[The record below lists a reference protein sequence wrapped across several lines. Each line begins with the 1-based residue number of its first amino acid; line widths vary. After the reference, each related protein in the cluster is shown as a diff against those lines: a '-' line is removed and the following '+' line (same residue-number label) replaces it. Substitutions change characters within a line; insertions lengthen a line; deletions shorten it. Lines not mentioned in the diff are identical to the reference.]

1 MDALPRLSAAGVKAL
16 SQGRAPPTG
25 KATDKADQ
33 AADAGQV
40 RDSGW
45 PRSAGRSRTGRSGRV
60 VPTGWSR
67 QDGPPGPPPMWSRL
81 VGFARVPA
89 PVWSRQGGPRLVPP
103 GWSPV
108 GPARVPAPVWSRQ
121 GGPRLVPPGWS
132 PAGPASRLLFSSGCP
147 RQCGPA
153 KAAPAGGPAR
163 TTAPAGGPASRL
175 LFPPGRSGRNLA
187 GPMGAPAGPIW
198 VESRRFPPPPGVC
211 RGMIQWRR
219 CRLCSPGRRG
229 PPKAKIAS
237 TEACCE
243 GQLSLTRTG
252 TACAAFPPEP
262 FGNDDVCPCKP
273 GPQPARPE
281 AAQGLYAACPKEA
294 A

>member
-33 AADAGQV
+33 AADARQV
-40 RDSGW
+40 QDSGW
-45 PRSAGRSRTGRSGRV
+45 PRSAGRSRTGRAGPGGPDWSVSPGRLARPPANV
-60 VPTGWSR
+60 VPAGWSR
-67 QDGPPGPPPMWSRL
+67 QG
-81 VGFARVPA
+81 ARASV
-89 PVWSRQGGPRLVPP
+89 VPP
-103 GWSPV
+103 G
-108 GPARVPAPVWSRQ
+108 R
-121 GGPRLVPPGWS
+121 S

-243 GQLSLTRTG
+243 GQLSPTRTG

>member
-1 MDALPRLSAAGVKAL
+1 MWSRLVGPARVP
-16 SQGRAPPTG
+16 AP
-25 KATDKADQ
+25 
-33 AADAGQV
+33 V
-40 RDSGW
+40 
-45 PRSAGRSRTGRSGRV
+45 
-60 VPTGWSR
+60 WSR
-67 QDGPPGPPPMWSRL
+67 QDGPRL
-81 VGFARVPA
+81 VPPGCPRQCGPARTVPG
-89 PVWSRQGGPRLVPP
+89 WSRQGGPRLVPP
-103 GWSPV
+103 GRSPA
-108 GPARVPAPVWSRQ
+108 GPARVVPGWSRQ

-132 PAGPASRLLFSSGCP
+132 PAGPARTVPGWSRQDGPRLVPRVDCSSRQGARASVVRLRRP
-147 RQCGPA
+147 RRVVPPGRRPRRVVPRVDCSSRRADP
-153 KAAPAGGPAR
+153 GGISPDR
-163 TTAPAGGPASRL
+163 WVL
-175 LFPPGRSGRNLA
+175 PPGRSGRNLA

-243 GQLSLTRTG
+243 GQLSPTRTG